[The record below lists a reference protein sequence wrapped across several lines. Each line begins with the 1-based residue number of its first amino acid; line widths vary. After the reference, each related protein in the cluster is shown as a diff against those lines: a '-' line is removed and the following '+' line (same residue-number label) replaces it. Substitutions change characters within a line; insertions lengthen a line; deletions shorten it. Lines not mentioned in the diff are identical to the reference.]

1 MSTMMPTVSHLVA
14 RGDLL
19 SRALAFFIITVLVL
33 SFRGLW
39 RRYASPLRQIPGPF
53 LASCTRLWKVLSTYS
68 GHTEWDYIALH
79 QKYGPVVRVAPNE
92 LSFASPNAARDIFA
106 VGKGFTKTEFYKVF
120 PPAHNP
126 DIFTETREWKHAQM
140 KRAAVTPYSL
150 ASMQKRA
157 HLIEDVQKQLVETI
171 DRYVSPAGKICDLGN
186 LLHYFAFD
194 VIGEVAFSQRYGF
207 LAKEEDVGS
216 TIKVIDSMQWYNGM
230 VGQVPELRY
239 LFLNNPLVVY
249 LQNHVL
255 PPPLLTGMALGE
267 IRKRKENSSD
277 KFYLAPDRKDLLGQL
292 LEAHDAHPERFSEL
306 DVFSVAHGAIGAG
319 SDSTASTMQSFWY
332 FVLNDKGAY
341 NKLKDEA
348 REAYKDGSLSES
360 VTWAEAQELTY
371 FQMCLKEAMRL
382 RPAVG
387 LSIQRYVPQGGA
399 MIDGK
404 HYPEG
409 VAVSVNAWPVHRDKA
424 LFGQDAESFRPERWE
439 SRNLKEMEKHL
450 YQFGGGSHLCIGRN
464 LALLE
469 MNKIL
474 PQLLTTYD
482 FELIHPGRPLKSHS
496 HFFCVNEGLEVFVR
510 RV

>member
-106 VGKGFTKTEFYKVF
+106 VGKGFTKTEFYKVCLEAVAIALFTDFHQVF

-194 VIGEVAFSQRYGF
+194 VS
-207 LAKEEDVGS
+207 
-216 TIKVIDSMQWYNGM
+216 
-230 VGQVPELRY
+230 
-239 LFLNNPLVVY
+239 
-249 LQNHVL
+249 
-255 PPPLLTGMALGE
+255 
-267 IRKRKENSSD
+267 
-277 KFYLAPDRKDLLGQL
+277 
-292 LEAHDAHPERFSEL
+292 
-306 DVFSVAHGAIGAG
+306 
-319 SDSTASTMQSFWY
+319 
-332 FVLNDKGAY
+332 
-341 NKLKDEA
+341 LK
-348 REAYKDGSLSES
+348 Y
-360 VTWAEAQELTY
+360 
-371 FQMCLKEAMRL
+371 
-382 RPAVG
+382 
-387 LSIQRYVPQGGA
+387 
-399 MIDGK
+399 
-404 HYPEG
+404 
-409 VAVSVNAWPVHRDKA
+409 
-424 LFGQDAESFRPERWE
+424 
-439 SRNLKEMEKHL
+439 
-450 YQFGGGSHLCIGRN
+450 
-464 LALLE
+464 
-469 MNKIL
+469 
-474 PQLLTTYD
+474 
-482 FELIHPGRPLKSHS
+482 
-496 HFFCVNEGLEVFVR
+496 
-510 RV
+510 